1 MYYIR
6 FLDTSCEVCAGYTG
20 LTHYLKNCS
29 IYNEGSSCCFK
40 RSSSYVLGFVT
51 KMTKGEIERSTDL
64 HVSFVN
70 VFVPKLMSKT
80 SVLFIDLPLCLCSIK
95 AMEVL

>member
-1 MYYIR
+1 MLYQR
-6 FLDTSCEVCAGYTG
+6 
-20 LTHYLKNCS
+20 
-29 IYNEGSSCCFK
+29 
-40 RSSSYVLGFVT
+40 RSLYVLGFVT

-80 SVLFIDLPLCLCSIK
+80 SVLLYRLTIMLVFYKSNGSTICT
-95 AMEVL
+95 